1 MKWLQLQPSR
11 YPAFGA
17 RCSLLLRA
25 LSAQQ
30 SAAAAAAAAASGP
43 NAVEAMRRCL
53 RPLYRLT
60 HPDLLLQQYPSEARV
75 NGTTL
80 SQLRAT
86 VEQLGQWSMR
96 ISGDGETSRVR
107 AEWARWRD
115 EFARRPH
122 QLELYAMRRARG
134 APAEGDTAA
143 MVASPRRFL
152 LRYRRPEEF
161 WRALASVYAALNL
174 PPLQPWQAMPLAVL
188 ESDAGR
194 ATVRPLAS
202 PVRPGDDDDGDG
214 HSLLYF
220 LRHYAPAARMRRQTV
235 RTSILTGAHPHVSG
249 AHLEERLYQQTL
261 QRVHGLRVSIDPVT
275 AAHTDAAGRLQLFRQ
290 LADALETDMRAALRR
305 PPGPVSNAADGGTI
319 VLHQHADTLPAD
331 ATPGGEFVDAHDQ
344 LHLVGDEHPR
354 EVWQRRLHGAAFAAA
369 CQRRRVQRQVRPA
382 AEASVAQALGIRHV
396 YASRAVEPSPLYVC
410 QLNRLLQYVIASP
423 TPLWDSETAR
433 ADAAEVSLMAAT
445 PQHPFRHLRPLGI
458 LQYPLYASA
467 AAIVEYLRMQ
477 APAAAAAARQ
487 HTQQQTAQLSLHRTL
502 LQRYRMEYLRRDERC
517 VDADTFARCCR
528 HLLTHSAALRPWL
541 DGQAVRIG
549 DRDAVNEEGELVL
562 RVDHFIGR

>member
-11 YPAFGA
+11 YPTFGA
-17 RCSLLLRA
+17 RFSIPVRA

-30 SAAAAAAAAASGP
+30 SAAAASVGGL

-86 VEQLGQWSMR
+86 VEQLGQWSVR

-134 APAEGDTAA
+134 APAESDTAA

-161 WRALASVYAALNL
+161 WRALTSVYAALNL
-174 PPLQPWQAMPLAVL
+174 PPLQPWQAMPLAAL
-188 ESDAGR
+188 ENDAGR
-194 ATVRPLAS
+194 ATVRPMAS
-202 PVRPGDDDDGDG
+202 PVRPDDDDDG

-235 RTSILTGAHPHVSG
+235 RTSMLVGTHPHVSG
-249 AHLEERLYQQTL
+249 AHLEERLYHQTL
-261 QRVHGLRVSIDPVT
+261 QRVHGLCVSIDPVT
-275 AAHTDAAGRLQLFRQ
+275 AARTDAAERLQLFRQ

-305 PPGPVSNAADGGTI
+305 PPGPFSSTTDGGTI

-331 ATPGGEFVDAHDQ
+331 ATLGDEFVDAHDQ

-354 EVWQRRLHGAAFAAA
+354 ELWQRRLHGAAFAAA

-410 QLNRLLQYVIASP
+410 QLNRLLQYVTASR
-423 TPLWDSETAR
+423 TPLWDSDTTR
-433 ADAAEVSLMAAT
+433 ADAAQVSLMAAT

-477 APAAAAAARQ
+477 APTAAAAARQ
-487 HTQQQTAQLSLHRTL
+487 HAQQQAAQLSLYRTL

-517 VDADTFARCCR
+517 VDADTFACCCR